1 MAMSPYV
8 RQLRDAVGQARL
20 FIPSV
25 AGLVRANGRRLL
37 LVRSR
42 DGGSWTTPGGAIEL
56 DETPATAVVRE
67 VWEETGLVVRPER
80 IFGVYGGPGFVVR
93 YSNGDETQY
102 LSTMFDCDIVS
113 GELRPDGDET
123 TAVRFFTLDE
133 ARELRLAP
141 WLTDVL
147 PRLYEVTSAPW
158 FEATTWRPAIE

>member
-1 MAMSPYV
+1 MSPYV
-8 RQLRDAVGQARL
+8 RRLRDVVGQARL

-42 DGGSWTTPGGAIEL
+42 DGGAWTTPGGAIEP

-80 IFGVYGGPGFVVR
+80 IFGVFGGPAFVVR
-93 YSNGDETQY
+93 YANGDETQY
-102 LSTMFDCDIVS
+102 ISTMFDCEIES

-123 TAVRFFTLDE
+123 MAVRFFTLDE
-133 ARELRLAP
+133 TRELRVAP
-141 WLTDVL
+141 WLADIL
-147 PRLYEVTSAPW
+147 PRLYDVRSSPW
-158 FEATTWRPAIE
+158 FEATNWRPSSLD